1 MERKMDLMSLFDL
14 SGKKAIVTGG
24 SGRYGRQM
32 VEALASAG
40 ATVYTASRNLETNE
54 ALAGTLR
61 KRGLAVYAGMVDQG
75 DEESIKTFLTK
86 ITEDGKKVDILV
98 NNSVYRPMRGFD
110 DDAERFDDS
119 MRVNATGIFM
129 ISRAFGDHMAA
140 NGGGSIINIGSYM
153 GILGPDDTLY
163 KDTGMTGFVPDYFF
177 HKGGMN
183 NFTRFLAA
191 YYGPKNVRCNI
202 LNLGGLFNHQDE
214 RFVKR
219 YNERTFLKRMANE
232 TDIMGAVVFLASDA
246 SAYITGSALSVD
258 GGYSAK

>member
-1 MERKMDLMSLFDL
+1 MERKFDILNLFDL
-14 SGKKAIVTGG
+14 SGKKAVVTGG
-24 SGRYGRQM
+24 SGHYGRQM

-40 ATVYTASRNLETNE
+40 ATVYTASRNLEANE
-54 ALAGTLR
+54 AVARTLRERGLTVFAGT
-61 KRGLAVYAGMVDQG
+61 MDQG
-75 DEESIKTFLTK
+75 DEKSIKSFLAK
-86 ITEDGKKVDILV
+86 ITEDGKNVNILV
-98 NNSVYRPMRGFD
+98 NNSVYRPMRSFD
-110 DDAERFDDS
+110 DDAAKFDDS
-119 MRVNATGIFM
+119 MHVNATGIFM
-129 ISRAFGDHMAA
+129 ISRAFGDHMAK

-183 NFTRFLAA
+183 NFTRFLAS

-202 LNLGGLFNHQDE
+202 LNLGGLFNKQDE
-214 RFVKR
+214 KFVNR

-232 TDIMGAVVFLASDA
+232 TDIVGAIVFLASDA
-246 SAYITGSALSVD
+246 SAYITGSAISVD